1 MKEVKELV
9 LEITGKETLSDIN
22 KKVVVY
28 DWYNDCILL
37 IQNNPYHLSEMGY
50 RFDYDNNILKEI
62 LNNSLYDVTESDYQ
76 IIIQLRTPLR
86 RMKMLYSELNYNA
99 ELINAITKELNSN
112 IIIWNDGNK
121 GLSISDNKVELFNEK
136 LLEKAYNAICYY
148 KNYLIDPLGNIIL

>member
-1 MKEVKELV
+1 MKQVKELV
-9 LEITGKETLSDIN
+9 LEITGKEALSDIN
-22 KKVVVY
+22 KRVVVY
-28 DWYNDCILL
+28 DWYNDCIFL
-37 IQNNPYHLSEMGY
+37 IENNPYHLSEMDY
-50 RFDYDNNILKEI
+50 YFDYDNNILKEI

-86 RMKMLYSELNYNA
+86 RMKMLYSELDYNA

-112 IIIWNDGNK
+112 IIIWNDSNK
-121 GLSISDNKVELFNEK
+121 VLSINNNKVELFDEK

>member
-22 KKVVVY
+22 KRVVVY
-28 DWYNDCILL
+28 DWYNDCIFL
-37 IQNNPYHLSEMGY
+37 IENNPYHLSEMDY
-50 RFDYDNNILKEI
+50 YFDCDNNILKEI
-62 LNNSLYDVTESDYQ
+62 LNNSLYDVEESEYQ
-76 IIIQLRTPLR
+76 ITIQLRTPLEV
-86 RMKMLYSELNYNA
+86 KMLYGESDCNA

-121 GLSISDNKVELFNEK
+121 VLSINNNKVELFNEK
-136 LLEKAYNAICYY
+136 LLEKVYNAICYY